1 MTDLYNFLKSMQA
14 NFQPPSDSK
23 RTVRILHVV
32 GSMNRGGLET
42 WLMQVLRIIDRQKF
56 QIDIL
61 THTQEP
67 GQYDAEVLSL
77 GSRILTFSSKK
88 PHPLRYE
95 AEFKC
100 ILQKYGPYDAIHS
113 HVHFL
118 SGFIL
123 KLAKESH
130 IPCRIAH
137 SHIDL
142 SAVERQ
148 SNWFRKTYFSLM
160 RYWIQR
166 FVTHGLATSAD
177 AALNLFGH
185 SWRNDRRIQILL
197 SGIDIQPFEQVCS
210 LSTLRKSWKIPP
222 EAFVIGHIGRFEFQK
237 NHRFIIEV
245 MAELIRQKPSTILI
259 LVGEGPLHSDIKQ
272 YVKSHNLCENVI
284 FAGSRPD
291 IPEILL
297 GVLDAFIFPSH
308 FEGLGMALVEAQAAG
323 LPCIISDVIPP
334 EAEVFPDLVKR
345 LSLQK
350 SPIHWANMLIE
361 HVEKTPKKSIK
372 ATLPALK
379 NSPLNIRNSI
389 SALTSIYTESNI
401 NH

>member
-1 MTDLYNFLKSMQA
+1 MQA
-14 NFQPPSDSK
+14 NFQSLSDSK
-23 RTVRILHVV
+23 IPVRILHIV

-77 GSRILTFSSKK
+77 GSRILTFSKK

-100 ILQKYGPYDAIHS
+100 LLQKYGPYSVIHS

-166 FVTHGLATSAD
+166 FATHGFATSAS

-185 SWRNDRRIQILL
+185 SWNNDRRIQILL
-197 SGIDIQPFEQVCS
+197 SAVDLQKFEQARS
-210 LSTLRKSWKIPP
+210 SITLRRLWKIPT
-222 EAFVIGHIGRFEFQK
+222 EAFVIGHIGRFDFQK

-245 MAELIRQKPSTILI
+245 ASELIRQNPCTILM
-259 LVGEGPLHSDIKQ
+259 LVGEGPLRLDIEQ
-272 YVKSHNLCENVI
+272 YVRKHNLVENVI
-284 FAGSRPD
+284 FTGSRPD

-323 LPCIISDVIPP
+323 LPCIISDIIPQ

-345 LSLQK
+345 LSLEK

-361 HVEKTPKKSIK
+361 HVKKTPKKSIK
-372 ATLPALK
+372 ATLPALR
-379 NSPLNIRNSI
+379 NSPLNMRNSI
-389 SALTSIYTESNI
+389 SVVTSIYTESTHQSLVKSN
-401 NH
+401 